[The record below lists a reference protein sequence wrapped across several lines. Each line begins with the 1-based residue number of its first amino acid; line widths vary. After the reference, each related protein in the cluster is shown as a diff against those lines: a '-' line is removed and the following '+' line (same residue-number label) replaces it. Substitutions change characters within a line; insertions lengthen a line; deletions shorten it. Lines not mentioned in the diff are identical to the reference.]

1 MNHKIALAFTFSL
14 DISVTIKPLFNLGS
28 SGLINRKLKL
38 KKIKDAFG
46 KRTEKKTKYRI
57 EKEKKITGKT
67 VKHIFKLIG

>member
-46 KRTEKKTKYRI
+46 KRTGKNRILYRKGKKKSQENSKAYI
-57 EKEKKITGKT
+57 
-67 VKHIFKLIG
+67 

>member
-46 KRTEKKTKYRI
+46 KRTGKNRILYRKGKKNHR
-57 EKEKKITGKT
+57 KT
-67 VKHIFKLIG
+67 VKHIYKLIG